1 MDNQFDFKTCNFDK
15 KSEDSHCYVIN
26 NDAVMVTAR
35 PYISENNNKTE
46 VDLVSM
52 PVDEKKKF
60 LQRLA
65 KLVDDAYDVEQ
76 FLNEMDAGRI
86 AHHILVP
93 KIRGVYT
100 NNKDMVKIVWNIK
113 FGSDSYEETVVR
125 THNGEKFDLEK
136 GIAVAISTY
145 VFGNNFKARDT
156 LKKVITSAKCGTES
170 AIVESTFNPTT
181 ELSGEETK

>member
-1 MDNQFDFKTCNFDK
+1 MDNEFNFEPCHSDM
-15 KSEDSHCYVIN
+15 KSADNSCYTLN
-26 NDAVMVTAR
+26 NDAVTVTAR
-35 PYISENNNKTE
+35 PCVSENNNKIQ
-46 VDLVSM
+46 VNLVNM
-52 PVDEKKKF
+52 TADEKKKF
-60 LQRLA
+60 LLRQA
-65 KLVDDAYDVEQ
+65 KLSDDAYDVEQ

-100 NNKDMVKIVWNIK
+100 NNKDMVKIVWDIK